1 MPTKLAT
8 FSTLFLEIKF
18 LLYFRA
24 IEFSGDFFS
33 MILGVAKR
41 GFSFLL
47 ILGFIV
53 VAFAHSLHLLLRP
66 ASSVSLEYP
75 SYSNDPNDPW
85 NLATKYN
92 TIDPNGTIEDNSSL
106 IEPPTATTNMFMLM
120 GSAIAAV
127 YIMLTGNTD
136 PISYW
141 DLDNNRTLLI
151 LALVFSFVAS
161 TYLMNLFIGLLTN
174 AITET
179 KTREAS
185 LILRAEVLEE
195 IELLYMLPYQRRKEN
210 WFPFVI
216 FYECHTVKL
225 REHVMDILKDKW
237 AGYKKPFISKNL
249 NEVLL
254 LPDEQPSLKQIES
267 KITDKTE
274 DKFREQ
280 RILKEIEKII
290 KEMPTQKDLKEL
302 KDLIEFL
309 KTNKQ

>member
-1 MPTKLAT
+1 
-8 FSTLFLEIKF
+8 
-18 LLYFRA
+18 
-24 IEFSGDFFS
+24 
-33 MILGVAKR
+33 
-41 GFSFLL
+41 
-47 ILGFIV
+47 
-53 VAFAHSLHLLLRP
+53 
-66 ASSVSLEYP
+66 
-75 SYSNDPNDPW
+75 
-85 NLATKYN
+85 
-92 TIDPNGTIEDNSSL
+92 
-106 IEPPTATTNMFMLM
+106 
-120 GSAIAAV
+120 
-127 YIMLTGNTD
+127 
-136 PISYW
+136 
-141 DLDNNRTLLI
+141 
-151 LALVFSFVAS
+151 
-161 TYLMNLFIGLLTN
+161 
-174 AITET
+174 
-179 KTREAS
+179 
-185 LILRAEVLEE
+185 
-195 IELLYMLPYQRRKEN
+195 
-210 WFPFVI
+210 